1 MENIFWVGLL
11 IIIIFLLIRY
21 RILEMKIKSFENY
34 DKVEQLQDLK
44 KRKFYL
50 FDMVVSNLKTEELI
64 VLKQRYYV
72 LMMILLFIVDMALLL
87 QLVMREQIIH
97 F

>member
-44 KRKFYL
+44 KSINKIETE
-50 FDMVVSNLKTEELI
+50 LKYI
-64 VLKQRYYV
+64 KDIYGG
-72 LMMILLFIVDMALLL
+72 
-87 QLVMREQIIH
+87 
-97 F
+97 

>member
-1 MENIFWVGLL
+1 MENIFCVGLL

-44 KRKFYL
+44 KSINKIETE
-50 FDMVVSNLKTEELI
+50 LKYI
-64 VLKQRYYV
+64 KDKYGG
-72 LMMILLFIVDMALLL
+72 
-87 QLVMREQIIH
+87 
-97 F
+97 

>member
-21 RILEMKIKSFENY
+21 RVSEMKIKSFENY

-44 KRKFYL
+44 KSINKIETE
-50 FDMVVSNLKTEELI
+50 LKYI
-64 VLKQRYYV
+64 KDKYGG
-72 LMMILLFIVDMALLL
+72 
-87 QLVMREQIIH
+87 
-97 F
+97 

>member
-1 MENIFWVGLL
+1 METIFWVGLL

-44 KRKFYL
+44 KSINKIETE
-50 FDMVVSNLKTEELI
+50 LKYI
-64 VLKQRYYV
+64 KDKYGG
-72 LMMILLFIVDMALLL
+72 
-87 QLVMREQIIH
+87 
-97 F
+97 

>member
-21 RILEMKIKSFENY
+21 RVLEMKIKSFENY

-44 KRKFYL
+44 KSINKIETE
-50 FDMVVSNLKTEELI
+50 LKYI
-64 VLKQRYYV
+64 KDKYGG
-72 LMMILLFIVDMALLL
+72 
-87 QLVMREQIIH
+87 
-97 F
+97 

>member
-44 KRKFYL
+44 KSINKIETE
-50 FDMVVSNLKTEELI
+50 LKSI
-64 VLKQRYYV
+64 KDKYGG
-72 LMMILLFIVDMALLL
+72 
-87 QLVMREQIIH
+87 
-97 F
+97 

>member
-11 IIIIFLLIRY
+11 IIIIFLLIRF

-44 KRKFYL
+44 KSINKIETE
-50 FDMVVSNLKTEELI
+50 LKYI
-64 VLKQRYYV
+64 KDKYGG
-72 LMMILLFIVDMALLL
+72 
-87 QLVMREQIIH
+87 
-97 F
+97 

>member
-11 IIIIFLLIRY
+11 LIIIFLLIRY

-44 KRKFYL
+44 KSINKIETE
-50 FDMVVSNLKTEELI
+50 LKYI
-64 VLKQRYYV
+64 KDKYGG
-72 LMMILLFIVDMALLL
+72 
-87 QLVMREQIIH
+87 
-97 F
+97 

>member
-34 DKVEQLQDLK
+34 DKVEQFQDLK
-44 KRKFYL
+44 KSINKIETE
-50 FDMVVSNLKTEELI
+50 LKYI
-64 VLKQRYYV
+64 KDKYGG
-72 LMMILLFIVDMALLL
+72 
-87 QLVMREQIIH
+87 
-97 F
+97 

>member
-11 IIIIFLLIRY
+11 IIIIFLIIRY

-44 KRKFYL
+44 KSINKIETE
-50 FDMVVSNLKTEELI
+50 LKYI
-64 VLKQRYYV
+64 KDKYGG
-72 LMMILLFIVDMALLL
+72 
-87 QLVMREQIIH
+87 
-97 F
+97 

>member
-34 DKVEQLQDLK
+34 DKVEQLQDVKKSINKIETELK
-44 KRKFYL
+44 YIKDKYGG
-50 FDMVVSNLKTEELI
+50 
-64 VLKQRYYV
+64 
-72 LMMILLFIVDMALLL
+72 
-87 QLVMREQIIH
+87 
-97 F
+97 

>member
-44 KRKFYL
+44 KSINKIETELKYL
-50 FDMVVSNLKTEELI
+50 KDK
-64 VLKQRYYV
+64 YGG
-72 LMMILLFIVDMALLL
+72 
-87 QLVMREQIIH
+87 
-97 F
+97 

>member
-44 KRKFYL
+44 KSINKIETE
-50 FDMVVSNLKTEELI
+50 LKYI
-64 VLKQRYYV
+64 KDKYGG
-72 LMMILLFIVDMALLL
+72 
-87 QLVMREQIIH
+87 
-97 F
+97 

>member
-44 KRKFYL
+44 KTINKIETE
-50 FDMVVSNLKTEELI
+50 LKYI
-64 VLKQRYYV
+64 KDKYGG
-72 LMMILLFIVDMALLL
+72 
-87 QLVMREQIIH
+87 
-97 F
+97 

>member
-44 KRKFYL
+44 KSINKIE
-50 FDMVVSNLKTEELI
+50 NELKYI
-64 VLKQRYYV
+64 KDKYGG
-72 LMMILLFIVDMALLL
+72 
-87 QLVMREQIIH
+87 
-97 F
+97 

>member
-44 KRKFYL
+44 KSINKIETE
-50 FDMVVSNLKTEELI
+50 LKHI
-64 VLKQRYYV
+64 KDKYGG
-72 LMMILLFIVDMALLL
+72 
-87 QLVMREQIIH
+87 
-97 F
+97 

>member
-11 IIIIFLLIRY
+11 IIIIFILIRY

-44 KRKFYL
+44 NSINKIETE
-50 FDMVVSNLKTEELI
+50 LKYI
-64 VLKQRYYV
+64 KDKYGG
-72 LMMILLFIVDMALLL
+72 
-87 QLVMREQIIH
+87 
-97 F
+97 

>member
-44 KRKFYL
+44 KSINKIETE
-50 FDMVVSNLKTEELI
+50 LKYI
-64 VLKQRYYV
+64 KDKYGS
-72 LMMILLFIVDMALLL
+72 
-87 QLVMREQIIH
+87 
-97 F
+97 

>member
-44 KRKFYL
+44 KSINKIE
-50 FDMVVSNLKTEELI
+50 TELNYI
-64 VLKQRYYV
+64 KDKYGG
-72 LMMILLFIVDMALLL
+72 
-87 QLVMREQIIH
+87 
-97 F
+97 

>member
-21 RILEMKIKSFENY
+21 RILEMKIKAFENY

-44 KRKFYL
+44 KSINKIETE
-50 FDMVVSNLKTEELI
+50 LKYI
-64 VLKQRYYV
+64 KDKYGG
-72 LMMILLFIVDMALLL
+72 
-87 QLVMREQIIH
+87 
-97 F
+97 

>member
-1 MENIFWVGLL
+1 MESIFWVGLL

-44 KRKFYL
+44 KSINKIETE
-50 FDMVVSNLKTEELI
+50 LKYI
-64 VLKQRYYV
+64 KNKYGG
-72 LMMILLFIVDMALLL
+72 
-87 QLVMREQIIH
+87 
-97 F
+97 